1 MYFACARNT
10 PNAKVQKNYHICK
23 RKTKNLSKKCVL
35 IWNCG
40 IFFVSLQ
47 SKSSKRTTMTLT
59 ELHILNFKNIAEA
72 SLTFADKLNCFVGLN
87 GQGKTNLLDAIYY
100 LSFTKSAFNA
110 IDSQNIRHDAEFAM
124 IQGLYSNQQSAVSD
138 QPDEPV
144 QVTCAIRRGQKKQ
157 FRCGKKDYQRM
168 LDHIGKIPLVM
179 VSPEDNQL
187 IAEGSDERRRFLDI
201 IIGQTDRA
209 YLEHLNLYNA
219 LVKQRNALLKQ
230 FGEQPTANS
239 QEPKAGDELFEVI
252 EMQMVPHA
260 EYIFGRRK
268 RFVEAF
274 VPIFADLYKTIAEV
288 EEQPQLTYRSQL
300 FDRELSEAL
309 RRTRQR
315 DLILGWTS
323 QGAHKD
329 ELEMQLGDYPLRRV
343 GSQGQQK
350 TYLIAMKLAQA
361 LYLPLAVSHWPLTE
375 GSQEPKAKSQ
385 KPILLLDDIFDKLDA
400 TRVARIID
408 MLRCEQFGQIFLT
421 DTDRQHL
428 TDIVK
433 PLGSS
438 KVFNVSSGDFR
449 AG

>member
-1 MYFACARNT
+1 M
-10 PNAKVQKNYHICK
+10 I
-23 RKTKNLSKKCVL
+23 
-35 IWNCG
+35 
-40 IFFVSLQ
+40 LQ
-47 SKSSKRTTMTLT
+47 
-59 ELHILNFKNIAEA
+59 ELHIIDFKNIREA
-72 SLTFADKLNCFVGLN
+72 DLTFAEKLNCFVGLN

-100 LSFTKSAFNA
+100 LSFTKSAFNTV
-110 IDSQNIRHDAEFAM
+110 DSQNIRHDAEFAM
-124 IQGLYSNQQSAVSD
+124 IQGVYALGNGFAS
-138 QPDEPV
+138 DEPI
-144 QVTCAIRRGQKKQ
+144 QVTCGIRRGLKKQ
-157 FRCGKKDYQRM
+157 FKLGKKDYQRM
-168 LDHIGKIPLVM
+168 LDHIGRIPLVM

-209 YLEHLNLYNA
+209 YLEHLNLYNS

-230 FGEQPTANS
+230 YGDGDQPTV
-239 QEPKAGDELFEVI
+239 PGDLFDVI

-260 EYIFGRRK
+260 EYIFARRK
-268 RFVEAF
+268 AFVEAF

-288 EEQPQLTYRSQL
+288 EEQPRLTYRSQL
-300 FDRELSEAL
+300 FDRDLAESL

-323 QGAHKD
+323 QGVHKD

-361 LYLPLAVSHWPLTE
+361 LAFDNAVASDAMRHKDDACLRSPQQL
-375 GSQEPKAKSQ
+375 G

-400 TRVARIID
+400 TRVARIVD
-408 MLRCEQFGQIFLT
+408 MLRGEQFGQIFLT

-428 TDIVK
+428 TEIVQ
-433 PLGSS
+433 PLGLS
-438 KVFNVSSGDFR
+438 KVFYVSGGDFR

>member
-1 MYFACARNT
+1 
-10 PNAKVQKNYHICK
+10 
-23 RKTKNLSKKCVL
+23 
-35 IWNCG
+35 
-40 IFFVSLQ
+40 
-47 SKSSKRTTMTLT
+47 MTLT

-124 IQGLYSNQQSAVSD
+124 IQGIYSPLAVSHLPLAEGEED
-138 QPDEPV
+138 I

-209 YLEHLNLYNA
+209 YLEHLSLYNA

-300 FDRELSEAL
+300 FDRELGEAL

-323 QGAHKD
+323 QGIHKD

-361 LYLPLAVSHWPLTE
+361 LYLPLAISHWPLVE
-375 GSQEPKAKSQ
+375 GSQDPKAKSQ

-408 MLRCEQFGQIFLT
+408 MLRGEQFGQIFLT

>member
-124 IQGLYSNQQSAVSD
+124 IQGIYSPLAVSHLPLAEGED
-138 QPDEPV
+138 I

-209 YLEHLNLYNA
+209 YLEHLSLYNA

-323 QGAHKD
+323 QGVHKD

-361 LYLPLAVSHWPLTE
+361 LYFSAISNQQSVVS
-375 GSQEPKAKSQ
+375 

-408 MLRCEQFGQIFLT
+408 MLRGEQFGQIFLT

>member
-1 MYFACARNT
+1 
-10 PNAKVQKNYHICK
+10 
-23 RKTKNLSKKCVL
+23 
-35 IWNCG
+35 
-40 IFFVSLQ
+40 
-47 SKSSKRTTMTLT
+47 MTLT

-72 SLTFADKLNCFVGLN
+72 SLTFVDKLNCFVGLN

-168 LDHIGKIPLVM
+168 LDHIGRIPLVM

-209 YLEHLNLYNA
+209 YLEHLSLYNA

-230 FGEQPTANS
+230 FGEQPTVSS
-239 QEPKAGDELFEVI
+239 QPSAVSDELFEVI

-323 QGAHKD
+323 QGIHKD

-361 LYLPLAVSHWPLTE
+361 LYFSAISNQQSVVS
-375 GSQEPKAKSQ
+375 

-408 MLRCEQFGQIFLT
+408 MLRGEQFGQIFLT

>member
-1 MYFACARNT
+1 M
-10 PNAKVQKNYHICK
+10 
-23 RKTKNLSKKCVL
+23 L
-35 IWNCG
+35 
-40 IFFVSLQ
+40 
-47 SKSSKRTTMTLT
+47 LT
-59 ELHILNFKNIAEA
+59 ELHILNFKNIREA
-72 SLTFADKLNCFVGLN
+72 DLQFADKLNCFVGQN

-100 LSFTKSAFNA
+100 LSFTKSAFNP
-110 IDSQNIRHDAEFAM
+110 IDSQNISHDAEFAM
-124 IQGLYSNQQSAVSD
+124 IQGVYSD
-138 QPDEPV
+138 QTSAISSQADEPV
-144 QVTCAIRRGQKKQ
+144 QVTCSIKRGQKKQ
-157 FRCGKKDYQRM
+157 FRYGKKDYQRM
-168 LDHIGKIPLVM
+168 IDHIGRIPLVM

-201 IIGQTDRA
+201 IISQTDRA
-209 YLEHLNLYNA
+209 YLEHLSLYNA

-230 FGEQPTANS
+230 YGEGS
-239 QEPKAGDELFEVI
+239 QQLAVSNQQADDLFEVL
-252 EMQMVPHA
+252 EMQMIPHA
-260 EYIFGRRK
+260 EYIFSRRK
-268 RFVEAF
+268 AFVEAF

-288 EEQPQLTYRSQL
+288 EETPQLTYRSQL

-323 QGAHKD
+323 QGVHKD

-361 LYLPLAVSHWPLTE
+361 LYFSNQSSAVSGQQSAVSDQQSGT
-375 GSQEPKAKSQ
+375 GSQQTKSNR
-385 KPILLLDDIFDKLDA
+385 PLLLLDDIFDKLDA
-400 TRVARIID
+400 SRVARIIE
-408 MLRCEQFGQIFLT
+408 LVRNNQFGQIFLT

-438 KVFNVSSGDFR
+438 KVFNVSGGDFR
-449 AG
+449 AGQDD